1 MNRYYAKRP
10 GGAAYEY
17 TEDELVAAFDR
28 GEVAGWVAR
37 RSDLPDWVPVED
49 IFAAPVPRA
58 KRVPPPRRTAP
69 SMADTAA
76 DLQRLHDLKTSG
88 AIDEA
93 EYIALKQAVIAR
105 ATAPVQEG
113 QSGDDPSPDYDPDD
127 DRPNRRTAP
136 LESHRGSL
144 ILTLGLISLLPPL
157 CFLGLFAMSM
167 GQHDLHRMREGY
179 MDRSGEGMTRA
190 GFILGAI
197 TSLLLFLG
205 CLFGGY
211 VVIAGR

>member
-1 MNRYYAKRP
+1 MNRYFAKRP

-17 TEDELVAAFDR
+17 TEDELIAAFDR
-28 GEVAGWVAR
+28 GEVDGWVAR

-58 KRVPPPRRTAP
+58 RRVSTPRRTAP

-93 EYIALKQAVIAR
+93 EYAALKQAVIAR
-105 ATAPVQEG
+105 ATAPAQEPED
-113 QSGDDPSPDYDPDD
+113 DDPSPDYDPDD
-127 DRPNRRTAP
+127 YRPNRRTAP
-136 LESHRGSL
+136 LEPHRGGL
-144 ILTLGLISLLPPL
+144 ILTLGVVSLIPAL

-179 MDRSGEGMTRA
+179 MDRDGEGQTRV
-190 GFILGAI
+190 GFVLGAI
-197 TSLLLFLG
+197 TSSLLFLG

>member
-1 MNRYYAKRP
+1 MHQYFAKRP

-17 TEDELVAAFDR
+17 TEDELIAAFDR
-28 GEVAGWVAR
+28 GEVDGWVAR

-49 IFAAPVPRA
+49 IFAAPAPRA
-58 KRVPPPRRTAP
+58 RRVPSSQHTAP
-69 SMADTAA
+69 SMAETAA
-76 DLQRLHDLKTSG
+76 DLQRLHDLKSSG

-93 EYIALKQAVIAR
+93 EYAALKQAVIAR
-105 ATAPVQEG
+105 ATAPVEEPT
-113 QSGDDPSPDYDPDD
+113 DDEPADFDPDD
-127 DRPNRRTAP
+127 YRPTRRTAS
-136 LESHRGSL
+136 LEPHRGTF
-144 ILTLGLISLLPPL
+144 ILLLGVLSFIPVFCL
-157 CFLGLFAMSM
+157 FGLFAMSM

-197 TSLLLFLG
+197 TSVLLFLG
-205 CLFGGY
+205 CLVGGY